1 MKYPDR
7 NDRRMKVTVSKKYFP
22 HKLSSSNWSFKIKNF
37 EYILDACFHST
48 STLFD
53 FSNLKAVSE
62 SIQLFLGQSDLIEGY
77 NGC

>member
-7 NDRRMKVTVSKKYFP
+7 NDRRMKVRVSKKDFP
-22 HKLSSSNWSFKIKNF
+22 HKLSKSNWSFKIKNF

-53 FSNLKAVSE
+53 FSN
-62 SIQLFLGQSDLIEGY
+62 
-77 NGC
+77 